1 MTSELPS
8 PTDTGMAFAPDDDP
22 VYHLAVEVTN
32 ALSTAACLL
41 VIVAYVF
48 LRQKHPRLMGRISL
62 KLSLAMACTD
72 LVFHVSFPLYYY
84 Q

>member
-1 MTSELPS
+1 MTSDLPS
-8 PTDTGMAFAPDDDP
+8 PTDTGMAFASNDDP
-22 VYHLAVEVTN
+22 VYYMAVEVTN

-41 VIVAYVF
+41 VIVAYVY
-48 LRQKHPRLMGRISL
+48 LRQKHPRLMGRTSL

-72 LVFHVSFPLYYY
+72 LVFHVRFSLYCY